1 MKSLLRPTL
10 VRRVVVALLS
20 GFVLAWAAL
29 IAENCLTVWR
39 QQAQT
44 ARHFDTSHY
53 GVRMRLAL
61 SGVEEPAEA
70 RAIAAAQE
78 RILNEDRWSAG
89 VPGTEVFQVW
99 DRREHRLVYSSPA
112 VANEVLRGNPAQKTS
127 QRLHGELFQV
137 FEVDMPRWAVFWAR
151 TAIDI
156 PWLLNTMSKDL
167 VSNMTIAWPFVL
179 LPVWLAVLQ
188 GLRPLRR
195 FSEHIAA
202 REPEDIS
209 PVGIDPRHAELKPL
223 IRSLDDLLA
232 RLRHKIESERVFVA
246 NAAHELRTPLAVITA
261 QAHVLAKATTE
272 AERVDA
278 ERRLDEAIARSS
290 HLIHQLLALARVEME
305 RPAEPVTLDLA
316 QLVRA
321 ELAHF
326 APAAFAHNIEISLEA
341 PDRLLLRWEV
351 HSIQSVVQNLVDNAI
366 RYGRDGGR
374 IVVEIQPLVGAIRL
388 SVADDGPGIAES
400 DRLRIFDRFY
410 RGAQRDEV
418 SGTGLGL
425 TIVKQAVAR
434 MGGSVQL
441 GEGLD
446 GCGCS
451 FTLMIPDASVQPPLP
466 GASGVARADLGT
478 WIEALMR
485 TRKKSLLALAVAAAV
500 AVPLGLHGLTGRTA
514 SAQTTPSPTAASLRR
529 YIDSLEAGK
538 PNYEEMSPLLADTVR
553 EQLPQIEAIIH
564 RMGAFQSMVFKGVD
578 GNGMELYEVTFEHGR
593 AEWRIAP
600 LTSDG
605 KVVRRGF
612 RVLPQSF

>member
-1 MKSLLRPTL
+1 MRSLLRPTL

-29 IAENCLTVWR
+29 IAVNCLTIWR

-44 ARHFDTSHY
+44 AQHFDSSPN

-61 SGVEEPAEA
+61 SGVEEPSEA
-70 RAIAAAQE
+70 RVIAAAEE
-78 RILNEDRWSAG
+78 RLLNEDRWSAG

-99 DRREHRLVYSSPA
+99 DRREHRLVYSSAA
-112 VANEVLRGNPAQKTS
+112 VANDVLHGNPTQKTS

-137 FEVDMPRWAVFWAR
+137 FEVDMPRWAVVWAR

-179 LPVWLAVLQ
+179 LPVWLAVSQ

-195 FSEHIAA
+195 LSEQIAA

-232 RLRHKIESERVFVA
+232 KLRHKIESERVFVA

-290 HLIHQLLALARVEME
+290 HLVHQLLALARMEME

-316 QLVRA
+316 HLVRE

-326 APAAFAHNIEISLEA
+326 APIAFAHNIELSLEA
-341 PDRLLLRWEV
+341 PDRLMLRWEV
-351 HSIQSVVQNLVDNAI
+351 HSIQSVVQNLIDNAI

-374 IVVEIQPLVGAIRL
+374 IVVEIQPLNGAIRL
-388 SVADDGPGIAES
+388 SVSDDGPGIAES
-400 DRLRIFDRFY
+400 DRMRIFDRFY
-410 RGAQRDEV
+410 RGTQRDEV

-425 TIVKQAVAR
+425 TIVKQAAAR
-434 MGGSVQL
+434 MGGSVRL

-451 FTLMIPDASVQPPLP
+451 FTLVIPDASVQPPLP
-466 GASGVARADLGT
+466 GASGVAGVSLETRIEVFVRA
-478 WIEALMR
+478 
-485 TRKKSLLALAVAAAV
+485 RKKLLLALAVAAAI
-500 AVPLGLHGLTGRTA
+500 AVPVGLHLLTGRAA
-514 SAQTTPSPTAASLRR
+514 SAQTAPSPTAASLRR

-538 PNYEEMSPLLADTVR
+538 PNYEEMSPLLADDVR
-553 EQLPQIEAIIH
+553 EKLPQIEAIIH
-564 RMGAFQSMVFKGVD
+564 DLGAFQSMVFKGVD
-578 GNGMELYEVTFEHGR
+578 DNGMDLYDVTFEHGR
-593 AEWRIAP
+593 VEWFIAP

-605 KVVRRGF
+605 KVRRRGF
-612 RVLPQSF
+612 RILPES

>member
-1 MKSLLRPTL
+1 MRSLLRPTL

-29 IAENCLTVWR
+29 IAVNCLTMWR
-39 QQAQT
+39 QQAQA
-44 ARHFDTSHY
+44 ARHFDTSP
-53 GVRMRLAL
+53 GGIRMRLIF

-70 RAIAAAQE
+70 RAIAAAQQ
-78 RILNEDRWSAG
+78 RLFDDNWWNAG
-89 VPGTEVFQVW
+89 VPGDEVFQVW

-112 VANEVLRGNPAQKTS
+112 AANEILRGNPAQKTS

-137 FEVDMPRWAVFWAR
+137 FEVDMPRWSVFYAR

-156 PWLLNTMSKDL
+156 PWLLKTLSKDL
-167 VSNMTIAWPFVL
+167 VSSMTIAWPFVL
-179 LPVWLAVLQ
+179 LPVWLAVSQ

-195 FSEHIAA
+195 LSEQIAA

-232 RLRHKIESERVFVA
+232 KLRHKIESERFFVA
-246 NAAHELRTPLAVITA
+246 NAAHELRTPMAVITA

-278 ERRLDEAIARSS
+278 ERRLDGAIARSS
-290 HLIHQLLALARVEME
+290 HLIHQLLVLARMEME
-305 RPAEPVTLDLA
+305 RHAEPIALDLA

-326 APAAFAHNIEISLEA
+326 VPVAFARNIEISLEA
-341 PDRLLLRWEV
+341 PDRLMLQWEV
-351 HSIQSVVQNLVDNAI
+351 HSIQSVVQNLIDNAI

-374 IVVEIQPLVGAIRL
+374 IVVEVQPLSGAIRL
-388 SVADDGPGIAES
+388 SVTDDGPGIAES

-410 RGAQRDEV
+410 RGTQRDEV

-425 TIVKQAVAR
+425 TIVKQAAAR

-441 GEGLD
+441 GDGLD
-446 GCGCS
+446 GHGCS
-451 FTLMIPDASVQPPLP
+451 FTLLIPDAYVQPPPLVA
-466 GASGVARADLGT
+466 GGVAGVNPKT
-478 WIEALMR
+478 WIEGPVS
-485 TRKKSLLALAVAAAV
+485 TRKKLLLALAVAAAV
-500 AVPLGLHGLTGRTA
+500 AVPVGLHLLTGYAA
-514 SAQTTPSPTAASLRR
+514 SAQTAPSPTAASLRR

-553 EQLPQIEAIIH
+553 EQLPQVEAVIH

-578 GNGMELYEVTFEHGR
+578 GDGMELYDVTFEHGR
-593 AEWRIAP
+593 VEWFIAP

-612 RVLPQSF
+612 RILSQS

>member
-1 MKSLLRPTL
+1 MRSLLRPTL
-10 VRRVVVALLS
+10 VRRVVIALLS

-29 IAENCLTVWR
+29 IAVNCLTIWR

-44 ARHFDTSHY
+44 AQHFDSSPN

-61 SGVEEPAEA
+61 SGVEEPSEA
-70 RAIAAAQE
+70 RVIAAAEE
-78 RILNEDRWSAG
+78 RLLNEDRWSAG

-99 DRREHRLVYSSPA
+99 DRREHRLVYSSAA
-112 VANEVLRGNPAQKTS
+112 VANDVLHGNPTQKTS

-137 FEVDMPRWAVFWAR
+137 FEVDMPRWAVVWAR

-179 LPVWLAVLQ
+179 LPVWLAVSQ

-195 FSEHIAA
+195 LSEQIAA

-232 RLRHKIESERVFVA
+232 KLRHKIESERVFVA

-290 HLIHQLLALARVEME
+290 HLVHQLLALARMEME

-316 QLVRA
+316 HLVRE

-326 APAAFAHNIEISLEA
+326 APIAFAHNIELSLEA
-341 PDRLLLRWEV
+341 PDRLMLRWEV
-351 HSIQSVVQNLVDNAI
+351 HSIQSVVQNLIDNAI

-374 IVVEIQPLVGAIRL
+374 IVVEIQPLNGAIRL
-388 SVADDGPGIAES
+388 SVSDDGPGIAES
-400 DRLRIFDRFY
+400 DRMRIFDRFY
-410 RGAQRDEV
+410 RGTQRDEV

-425 TIVKQAVAR
+425 TIVKQAAAR
-434 MGGSVQL
+434 MGGSVRL

-451 FTLMIPDASVQPPLP
+451 FTLVIPDASVQPPLP
-466 GASGVARADLGT
+466 GASGVAGVSLETRIEVFVRA
-478 WIEALMR
+478 
-485 TRKKSLLALAVAAAV
+485 RKKLLLALAVAAAI
-500 AVPLGLHGLTGRTA
+500 AVPVGLHLLTGRAA
-514 SAQTTPSPTAASLRR
+514 SAQTAPSPTAASLRR

-538 PNYEEMSPLLADTVR
+538 PNYEEMSPLLADDVR
-553 EQLPQIEAIIH
+553 EKLPQIEAIIH
-564 RMGAFQSMVFKGVD
+564 DLGAFQSMVFKGVD
-578 GNGMELYEVTFEHGR
+578 DNGMDLYDVTFEHGR
-593 AEWRIAP
+593 VEWFIAP

-605 KVVRRGF
+605 KVRRRGF
-612 RVLPQSF
+612 RILPES